1 MSVQALHHHAKPFA
15 RLSRKPFVR
24 LNKAFKIYI
33 LQALLKLHFCQYLCN
48 HEGKK
53 YNSCVSK
60 SALIFANGVVMEH
73 QFLETFLSWSGNT
86 EPCDGWTDAVSTN
99 EKAQFGPN

>member
-1 MSVQALHHHAKPFA
+1 MSAQAFRHRAKQLA

-33 LQALLKLHFCQYLCN
+33 LQALLKFHFCQYLCN

-53 YNSCVSK
+53 YNSCVFK
-60 SALIFANGVVMEH
+60 SALIFCQRRSNGTSIFRDFFE
-73 QFLETFLSWSGNT
+73 LEW
-86 EPCDGWTDAVSTN
+86 
-99 EKAQFGPN
+99 